1 MDPGLCEDGPCPSSG
16 CLEGPL
22 ACESSVESPATG
34 AKPRKSSSDQK
45 PGRRADPIIKY
56 IVLFPLLDNPVTWL
70 SLALFYI
77 WEREGPG
84 ELSNLSWI
92 VQLDEVVPFANTKAM
107 IPDPLASQGR
117 TLGLILAKS
126 AVRFHKG
133 NALYFY
139 VRGKQNKTKNL
150 LPLVLIWTG
159 KAWYPSFWSVSGPM
173 QHVQMGVF
181 TLSQSWSLYAAYILS
196 SKCVI
201 PHYIISQIKPEWS
214 SIYKQAS
221 PSASRLWDPYWTGT
235 LEEGITTH
243 SSILPGESHG
253 QRSQVGYSPWDL
265 NELDT
270 TEVT

>member
-139 VRGKQNKTKNL
+139 VRGKQNKKPPTFSPYLDWQSMISL
-150 LPLVLIWTG
+150 LLERVGSHATRANGGFYPESVL
-159 KAWYPSFWSVSGPM
+159 KSVCCL
-173 QHVQMGVF
+173 HFVF
-181 TLSQSWSLYAAYILS
+181 
-196 SKCVI
+196 
-201 PHYIISQIKPEWS
+201 
-214 SIYKQAS
+214 
-221 PSASRLWDPYWTGT
+221 
-235 LEEGITTH
+235 
-243 SSILPGESHG
+243 
-253 QRSQVGYSPWDL
+253 QVC
-265 NELDT
+265 DT
-270 TEVT
+270 TLHYLSN